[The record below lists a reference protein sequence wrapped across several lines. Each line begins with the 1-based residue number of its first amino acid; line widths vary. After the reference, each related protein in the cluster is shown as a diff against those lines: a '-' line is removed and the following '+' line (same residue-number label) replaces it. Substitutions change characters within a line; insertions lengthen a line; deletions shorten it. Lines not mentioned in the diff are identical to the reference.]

1 MSAYTGRD
9 VGVEFA
15 IGLETDNPAGLT
27 FKNLGMM
34 RTKQFDVEW
43 ATTDTTADD
52 SPDFTETKLVTFK
65 NVSFTGDGVSY
76 EDAIYNQAEL
86 EAHVFSPGVS
96 TLNQPKVWLKITFP
110 DAIFQG
116 PFIISK
122 WGKGASYNEAVTWS
136 MEAMSNGQI
145 TRTAA

>member
-15 IGLETDNPAGLT
+15 IGLETDSVGSLT

-34 RTKQFDVEW
+34 RTKEFNVEW
-43 ATTDTTADD
+43 TTTDTTADD

-65 NVSFTGDGVSY
+65 NVTFTGDGVSY

-86 EAHVFSPGVS
+86 EAHVFSPGVA
-96 TLNQPKVWLKITFP
+96 TNYQPKVWLRLTFP
-110 DAIFQG
+110 DCTFTG
-116 PFIISK
+116 PFIVSK

-136 MEAMSNGQI
+136 MESGSNGAI
-145 TRTAA
+145 ARAAI